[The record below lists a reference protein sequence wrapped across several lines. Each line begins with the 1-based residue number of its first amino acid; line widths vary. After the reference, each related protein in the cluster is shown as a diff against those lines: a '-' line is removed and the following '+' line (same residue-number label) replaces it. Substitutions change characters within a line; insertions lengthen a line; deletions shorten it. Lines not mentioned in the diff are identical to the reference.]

1 MKAGSFLIQIV
12 TLIVCGLML
21 AGCAKQDQAVSDKL
35 PPIVNAEQV
44 QEFNPVT
51 AAESHYSGAIQ
62 PTRQMDV
69 AFKASGYVQSIGE
82 IRGSDGVTRLLQAG
96 DPVRKGA
103 ILATVRESD
112 YRAKINEQATAVNE
126 IQVSQQRG
134 LAALSEAEASVEASR
149 VNYERTSRLFASDSV
164 TKPEYD
170 TAYNNFQLAKIRV
183 QEAKAAVNSSKA
195 TEMHGR
201 AGLAEAN
208 LALQDCVLRAPF
220 DGVILKRLIEEGSLA
235 AQGTVAYT
243 IADDHSVKVTFGVPD
258 VEIRKLAP
266 SQSIT
271 VHAAAVPGKDFVG
284 KITEISP
291 DADAKSR
298 VFNVEVSLPNAT
310 RQLRIGMVASVV
322 TTPQGTLGGK
332 YLTVPLKAVI
342 RSSSNPGGYAVF
354 VVSHQNDKYTAEERQ
369 VQLGEATGH
378 LIQVESGLKLGES
391 VVTDGSTRVAQ
402 GQEIKIA
409 DQTM

>member
-1 MKAGSFLIQIV
+1 MRAGSFVIHMILSIS
-12 TLIVCGLML
+12 CGLL
-21 AGCAKQDQAVSDKL
+21 LVACAKQDQAVADKQ

-51 AAESHYSGAIQ
+51 SAESHYSGAIQ
-62 PTRQMDV
+62 PSRQMDV
-69 AFKASGYVQSIGE
+69 AFKASGYVQSIGK
-82 IRGSDGVTRLLQAG
+82 IRGAEGVRLLQAG
-96 DPVRKGA
+96 DAVRKGTV
-103 ILATVRESD
+103 LATVRESD

-126 IQVSQQRG
+126 IRVSQQRG
-134 LAALSEAEASVEASR
+134 LAALAEAEASLDAAK

-170 TAYNNFQLAKIRV
+170 TASNNFELAKIRV

-220 DGVILKRLIEEGSLA
+220 DGVILKRLVEEGSLA

-243 IADDHSVKVTFGVPD
+243 IADDNNVKVTFGVPD
-258 VEIRKLAP
+258 VEIKNLAP

-271 VHAAAVPGKDFVG
+271 VHAAAVPSRDFIG

-291 DADAKSR
+291 DADARSR
-298 VFNVEVSLPNAT
+298 VFNVEVSLPNAN

-322 TTPQGTLGGK
+322 TTPQGALGSK
-332 YLTVPLKAVI
+332 YLTVPLKAVV

-354 VVSHQNDKYTAEERQ
+354 VVSHMNDKYTAEERQ
-369 VQLGEATGH
+369 VRLGEATGH

-409 DQTM
+409 DGTM